1 MGLPK
6 RHNGKESACQNRRCW
21 ILQFNPWVGKVPR
34 SRKWQPTPVFLS
46 GKSHVQRSLPGYSPW
61 GHKELDMTVHTYA
74 HPPNPDSETQSPFCL
89 LLTLLTL
96 SAASTLYHSP
106 SPPEVLCIPCSVVWN
121 TIFFFLSPHL
131 PLASR
136 EIIQDRMQIN
146 MKNSEICNF
155 FFLFLQAYKPTLN
168 AQIMLGH

>member
-1 MGLPK
+1 MATHSSIPVWEIPCT
-6 RHNGKESACQNRRCW
+6 KESAG
-21 ILQFNPWVGKVPR
+21 LQSMRLQRVG
-34 SRKWQPTPVFLS
+34 
-46 GKSHVQRSLPGYSPW
+46 HDSP
-61 GHKELDMTVHTYA
+61 HIHTS
-74 HPPNPDSETQSPFCL
+74 PNPDSEAQSPFCL

-168 AQIMLGH
+168 AQIMLGHQGEIFVEMAQM